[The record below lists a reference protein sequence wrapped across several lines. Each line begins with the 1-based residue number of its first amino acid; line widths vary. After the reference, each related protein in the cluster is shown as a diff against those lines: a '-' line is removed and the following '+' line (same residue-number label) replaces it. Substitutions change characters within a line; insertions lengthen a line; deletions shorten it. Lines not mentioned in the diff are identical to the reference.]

1 MARSWQRQRRRTRRL
16 ARYGGMV
23 LLAASGAVLITLV
36 VWGLLVLLRI
46 VELRG

>member
-1 MARSWQRQRRRTRRL
+1 
-16 ARYGGMV
+16 MV